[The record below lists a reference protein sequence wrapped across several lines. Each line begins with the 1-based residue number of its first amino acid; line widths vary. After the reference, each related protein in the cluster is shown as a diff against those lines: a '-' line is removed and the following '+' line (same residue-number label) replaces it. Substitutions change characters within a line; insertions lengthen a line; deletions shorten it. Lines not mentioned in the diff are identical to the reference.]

1 MGTGANNR
9 QLSLIH
15 MRRYFSL
22 PSCFLWKHNAP
33 LIKRNHNK
41 RWNDQIKPTL
51 PTLRKMRFYRS
62 AVCSPHIRI
71 THPEKSVTLHRPNV
85 SLFLERSR
93 KILQPPPWIGLFYI
107 TLRAP
112 EGIEFCHCL
121 CCSLTR
127 SVQWKATKANLNCT
141 FGCPNDV
148 PGSSR
153 GNF

>member
-112 EGIEFCHCL
+112 EGIEFCHCHCH

-127 SVQWKATKANLNCT
+127 SVQWKATKAKLCKIELHVWLPQW
-141 FGCPNDV
+141 CPW
-148 PGSSR
+148 
-153 GNF
+153 

>member
-71 THPEKSVTLHRPNV
+71 THPEKAECNPTPTECFSI
-85 SLFLERSR
+85 SR
-93 KILQPPPWIGLFYI
+93 TKQENITAPPPWIGLFYI

-127 SVQWKATKANLNCT
+127 SVQWKASKAKLCKIELHVWLPQW
-141 FGCPNDV
+141 CPW
-148 PGSSR
+148 
-153 GNF
+153 

>member
-22 PSCFLWKHNAP
+22 PSCFLWKHNTP

-71 THPEKSVTLHRPNV
+71 THPEKAECNPTPTKCFSI
-85 SLFLERSR
+85 SR
-93 KILQPPPWIGLFYI
+93 TKQENITAPPWIGLFYI

-127 SVQWKATKANLNCT
+127 SVQWKATKAKLCKIELHVWLPQW
-141 FGCPNDV
+141 CPW
-148 PGSSR
+148 
-153 GNF
+153 

>member
-33 LIKRNHNK
+33 LVKRNHSK
-41 RWNDQIKPTL
+41 RWNDKIKPTL

-71 THPEKSVTLHRPNV
+71 THPAKAECNPTPTKCFSI
-85 SLFLERSR
+85 SR
-93 KILQPPPWIGLFYI
+93 TKQENITAPPPWIGLFYI

-121 CCSLTR
+121 CFSLTR
-127 SVQWKATKANLNCT
+127 SIQWKATKAKLCKIELHVWLPQW
-141 FGCPNDV
+141 CPW
-148 PGSSR
+148 
-153 GNF
+153 